1 MDRNISKHISKGNI
15 QVKMKQQPSSKPVN
29 RSHNS
34 GSYKLYLKSGGDNLP
49 KVNQDKSKDG
59 NKKVNIQR
67 KKQKVNKES
76 TIRII
81 RQQDKSSKSKNKFT
95 RKKPSK
101 IRDINEIEKQIERQN
116 ELKQNE
122 LKQKELKQKHNK
134 QQDKRHNKHQDKKH
148 NKRLSKRSNKRKIR
162 RSTKRNSRNVR
173 KFSIK
178 KHKKVSE
185 NDMKRVE
192 QKINSIRNKKSSEI
206 KKELEKEG
214 IKVSG
219 KSNRL
224 LKDIYFYS
232 KVCNINIKHE

>member
-34 GSYKLYLKSGGDNLP
+34 GSYKLYLKSGSNLP
-49 KVNQDKSKDG
+49 KVNQSEQDKSKDG

-101 IRDINEIEKQIERQN
+101 IKDINEIEKQIE
-116 ELKQNE
+116 KQNE
-122 LKQKELKQKHNK
+122 LKQKVVKQKI
-134 QQDKRHNKHQDKKH
+134 DKKD

-178 KHKKVSE
+178 KHKKVSG

>member
-116 ELKQNE
+116 ELKQKV
-122 LKQKELKQKHNK
+122 KQKEVKQKIDKKDNK
-134 QQDKRHNKHQDKKH
+134 DKKH

-162 RSTKRNSRNVR
+162 RSTKRNSKNVR

>member
-34 GSYKLYLKSGGDNLP
+34 GSYKLYLKSDSNLP
-49 KVNQDKSKDG
+49 KVNQEKSKDG

-101 IRDINEIEKQIERQN
+101 IRDINEIEKQIE
-116 ELKQNE
+116 KQNE
-122 LKQKELKQKHNK
+122 LKQKVKQKEVK
-134 QQDKRHNKHQDKKH
+134 QKIDKKDNKD
-148 NKRLSKRSNKRKIR
+148 NKRLSKRSNKRNIR

>member
-1 MDRNISKHISKGNI
+1 MENNISKHISKGNI
-15 QVKMKQQPSSKPVN
+15 QVKVKNQLPKPVT
-29 RSHNS
+29 RSRNS
-34 GSYKLYLKSGGDNLP
+34 ESYKLYLKGGGHHQTKGGD
-49 KVNQDKSKDG
+49 
-59 NKKVNIQR
+59 KKLNIQR
-67 KKQKVNKES
+67 KKKENKGS

-81 RQQDKSSKSKNKFT
+81 KQQDKSSKSKHKFT

-101 IRDINEIEKQIERQN
+101 IKDINEIEKQIE
-116 ELKQNE
+116 L
-122 LKQKELKQKHNK
+122 
-134 QQDKRHNKHQDKKH
+134 DKKVDV
-148 NKRLSKRSNKRKIR
+148 KVDVKVDKKVDVKVDKKVDVKVDTKRSNKRKSKR
-162 RSTKRNSRNVR
+162 SMKRSTKRSSKKNVR
-173 KFSIK
+173 KISIR

-185 NDMKRVE
+185 GDIKKVE

>member
-15 QVKMKQQPSSKPVN
+15 NVKLKKSPSKPVR

-34 GSYKLYLKSGGDNLP
+34 GSYKFYLKSGGSNLP
-49 KVNQDKSKDG
+49 KVDQSKKDKSKDG

-67 KKQKVNKES
+67 KKQKANKES

-101 IRDINEIEKQIERQN
+101 IKDINEIEKQIE
-116 ELKQNE
+116 LKKSNQQVNN
-122 LKQKELKQKHNK
+122 KKELKQKVNK
-134 QQDKRHNKHQDKKH
+134 KE
-148 NKRLSKRSNKRKIR
+148 NKRLSKRSNKRNIR

-173 KFSIK
+173 KVSIK

>member
-116 ELKQNE
+116 ELKQKV
-122 LKQKELKQKHNK
+122 KQKEVKQKIDKKDNK
-134 QQDKRHNKHQDKKH
+134 DKKH

-162 RSTKRNSRNVR
+162 RSTKRNSKNVR

-232 KVCNINIKHE
+232 NVCNINIKHE

>member
-34 GSYKLYLKSGGDNLP
+34 GSYKLYLKSGSNLP

-116 ELKQNE
+116 ELKQKV
-122 LKQKELKQKHNK
+122 KQKEVKQKIDKKDNK
-134 QQDKRHNKHQDKKH
+134 DKKH

-162 RSTKRNSRNVR
+162 RSTKRNSKNVR

>member
-34 GSYKLYLKSGGDNLP
+34 GSYKLYLKSGSNLP

-101 IRDINEIEKQIERQN
+101 IKDINEIEKQIE
-116 ELKQNE
+116 KQNE
-122 LKQKELKQKHNK
+122 LKQKVVKQKI
-134 QQDKRHNKHQDKKH
+134 DKKDKKDKKDNKD

-178 KHKKVSE
+178 KHKKVSG

>member
-1 MDRNISKHISKGNI
+1 MNKFKELIK
-15 QVKMKQQPSSKPVN
+15 
-29 RSHNS
+29 
-34 GSYKLYLKSGGDNLP
+34 SYKGSSPLFFYEECVLFP
-49 KVNQDKSKDG
+49 KVENNFIVTDQNYIDMIKSVLVNNRFITVSLKKKD
-59 NKKVNIQR
+59 
-67 KKQKVNKES
+67 
-76 TIRII
+76 
-81 RQQDKSSKSKNKFT
+81 
-95 RKKPSK
+95 
-101 IRDINEIEKQIERQN
+101 
-116 ELKQNE
+116 
-122 LKQKELKQKHNK
+122 
-134 QQDKRHNKHQDKKH
+134 

-178 KHKKVSE
+178 KHKKVSG

>member
-34 GSYKLYLKSGGDNLP
+34 GSYKLYLKSDSNLP
-49 KVNQDKSKDG
+49 KVNQEKSKDG

-101 IRDINEIEKQIERQN
+101 IRDINEIEKQIE
-116 ELKQNE
+116 KQNE
-122 LKQKELKQKHNK
+122 LKQKQNKQKHNIK
-134 QQDKRHNKHQDKKH
+134 QK
-148 NKRLSKRSNKRKIR
+148 KRLSKRSNKRNIR

>member
-34 GSYKLYLKSGGDNLP
+34 GSYKLYLKSGSNLP

-101 IRDINEIEKQIERQN
+101 IKDINEIEKQIE
-116 ELKQNE
+116 KQNE
-122 LKQKELKQKHNK
+122 LKQKVVKQKI
-134 QQDKRHNKHQDKKH
+134 DKK
-148 NKRLSKRSNKRKIR
+148 
-162 RSTKRNSRNVR
+162 
-173 KFSIK
+173 
-178 KHKKVSE
+178 
-185 NDMKRVE
+185 D
-192 QKINSIRNKKSSEI
+192 
-206 KKELEKEG
+206 
-214 IKVSG
+214 
-219 KSNRL
+219 
-224 LKDIYFYS
+224 
-232 KVCNINIKHE
+232 

>member
-1 MDRNISKHISKGNI
+1 MERNISKHISKGNI

-116 ELKQNE
+116 ELKQKV
-122 LKQKELKQKHNK
+122 KQKEVKQKIDKKDNK
-134 QQDKRHNKHQDKKH
+134 DKKH

-162 RSTKRNSRNVR
+162 RSTKRNSKNVR

>member
-1 MDRNISKHISKGNI
+1 MERNISKHISKGNI
-15 QVKMKQQPSSKPVN
+15 NVKLKKSPSKPVR

-34 GSYKLYLKSGGDNLP
+34 GSYKLYLKSGGSNLP
-49 KVNQDKSKDG
+49 KVDQSKKDKSKDE

-67 KKQKVNKES
+67 KQQKVNKES

-101 IRDINEIEKQIERQN
+101 IKDINEIEKQIE
-116 ELKQNE
+116 KQKG
-122 LKQKELKQKHNK
+122 LKQKVNK
-134 QQDKRHNKHQDKKH
+134 KES
-148 NKRLSKRSNKRKIR
+148 KRLSKRSNKRKIR

-178 KHKKVSE
+178 KHKKVSD

>member
-34 GSYKLYLKSGGDNLP
+34 GSYKLYLKSGSNIP

-116 ELKQNE
+116 ELKQKVKQKV
-122 LKQKELKQKHNK
+122 KQKEVKQKIDKKDNK
-134 QQDKRHNKHQDKKH
+134 DKKH

-162 RSTKRNSRNVR
+162 RSTKRNSKNVR

>member
-1 MDRNISKHISKGNI
+1 MERNISKHISKGNI

-34 GSYKLYLKSGGDNLP
+34 GSYKLYLKSGGSNLP
-49 KVNQDKSKDG
+49 KVNQEKSKDG

-116 ELKQNE
+116 ELKQKV
-122 LKQKELKQKHNK
+122 KQKEVKQKIDKKDNK
-134 QQDKRHNKHQDKKH
+134 DKKH

-162 RSTKRNSRNVR
+162 RSTKRNSKNVR

>member
-15 QVKMKQQPSSKPVN
+15 QVKMKQPSSKPVN

-34 GSYKLYLKSGGDNLP
+34 GSYKLYLKSGSNLP
-49 KVNQDKSKDG
+49 KVNQSEQDKSKDG

-101 IRDINEIEKQIERQN
+101 IKDINEIEKQIE
-116 ELKQNE
+116 KQNE
-122 LKQKELKQKHNK
+122 LKQKVVKQKI
-134 QQDKRHNKHQDKKH
+134 DKKD

-178 KHKKVSE
+178 KHKKVSG

>member
-15 QVKMKQQPSSKPVN
+15 QVKMKQPSSKPVN

-34 GSYKLYLKSGGDNLP
+34 GSYKLYLKSGSNLP
-49 KVNQDKSKDG
+49 KVNQSEQDKSKDG

-101 IRDINEIEKQIERQN
+101 IKDINEIEKQIE
-116 ELKQNE
+116 KQNE
-122 LKQKELKQKHNK
+122 IKKEVKKQVKKEVKQKI
-134 QQDKRHNKHQDKKH
+134 DKKD

-178 KHKKVSE
+178 KHKKVSG

>member
-1 MDRNISKHISKGNI
+1 MERNISKHISKGNI

-34 GSYKLYLKSGGDNLP
+34 GSYKLYLKSGSNLP

-116 ELKQNE
+116 ELKQKV
-122 LKQKELKQKHNK
+122 KQKEVKQKIDKKDNK
-134 QQDKRHNKHQDKKH
+134 DKKH

-162 RSTKRNSRNVR
+162 RSTKRNSKNVR